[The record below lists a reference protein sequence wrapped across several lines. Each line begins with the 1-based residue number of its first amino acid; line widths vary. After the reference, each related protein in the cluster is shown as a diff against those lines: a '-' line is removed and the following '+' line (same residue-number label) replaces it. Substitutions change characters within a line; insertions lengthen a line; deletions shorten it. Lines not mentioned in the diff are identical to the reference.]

1 MECGDTFG
9 VRFDVAQAVAIEE
22 GDVGHPV
29 GPGAVMDGA
38 EAFDLCVVGGD
49 DDLAAFVEGDIVFGG
64 EVGQEGDASAAEGS
78 LEAAG
83 FVVEASMDDSGVV
96 TGLVGGRVVFFL
108 EESDIGA
115 VVAVEDFTGDGGSD
129 DAGPDDCPSCLL
141 RHASTPSSNVVTPAG

>member
-1 MECGDTFG
+1 
-9 VRFDVAQAVAIEE
+9 
-22 GDVGHPV
+22 
-29 GPGAVMDGA
+29 MDGVK
-38 EAFDLCVVGGD
+38 AFDFCVVGGD
-49 DDLAAFVEGDIVFGG
+49 DDFAAFVVSHSVLLGELADEVDAAAAQGG
-64 EVGQEGDASAAEGS
+64 F
-78 LEAAG
+78 EAAG